1 MSSHTE
7 QIKDKIGI
15 VEVVSSY
22 IKLNKSGK
30 NLKACCPFHTE
41 KTPSFFVSPDRE
53 TYYCFGCGKGG
64 DVFSF
69 VEEIEGLDFLGA
81 LKVLAEKTGVELTS
95 VKPEHK
101 EEKEKLHEVLER
113 TTLFFETQLK
123 KHQAVGEYLKGR
135 GLTGETAKLF
145 RMGFVPDAWRVLH
158 PFLKNKGYTDED
170 MLKTGLVIK
179 SSNGVYDRFR
189 GRIMFPITDS
199 AGRVV
204 AFSGRVFGETEDN
217 KTTSAKYINSPET
230 VLYNKSR
237 ILFGFDKAKLPI
249 RKEDACIVVE
259 GQLDVILSHQVGF
272 LNTVAAS
279 GTSLTEQHFT
289 LIGRITKNIVLAFDA
304 DEAGLKAMRR
314 NLETALDH
322 GFTVSIAPLPAGA
335 DPADV
340 ISKDANAWAAC
351 IKNAQHVVEFYLD
364 VLCKDTDNRRLMYRN
379 IEAEIIPLLARVQSS
394 VEQAHF
400 VKLIAG
406 RLAIAEEPVWDA
418 LKKQKRPVNQHG
430 RIPVVAGMGSANSAS
445 FEERRLSSIRKRIQ
459 GILLWQE
466 SQKTPQIDHNKYK
479 ERYKDTIGASLEE
492 DSNHLS
498 SVENDR
504 LILEA
509 EMAHQDS
516 QNISDVLEEL
526 FADLRGLVLKVRL
539 IETLDVVK
547 KAEAAGDEKKAE
559 EALSLCHELSQKMSE
574 TALTNNK
581 I

>member
-1 MSSHTE
+1 M
-7 QIKDKIGI
+7 
-15 VEVVSSY
+15 EVVSSY

-30 NLKACCPFHTE
+30 NLRACCPFHTE

-53 TYYCFGCGKGG
+53 TYHCFGCNSGG
-64 DVFSF
+64 DIFSF
-69 VEEIEGLDFLGA
+69 VQEIEGLDFLGA

-95 VKPEHK
+95 INSEHK

-113 TTLFFETQLK
+113 ATLFFETQLK
-123 KHQAVGEYLKGR
+123 EHQTVGEYLKGR
-135 GLTGETAKLF
+135 GLTGKTAKLF
-145 RMGFVPDAWRVLH
+145 RVGFIPDEWRVLH
-158 PFLKNKGYTDED
+158 TFLKDKNHTDED

-179 SSNGVYDRFR
+179 SDNSVYDRFR

-204 AFSGRVFGETEDN
+204 AFSGRIFEQDN
-217 KTTSAKYINSPET
+217 TVSDSSTVSVTAKYINSPET

-249 RKEDACIVVE
+249 RKEDECIIVE
-259 GQLDVILSHQVGF
+259 GQLDVILSHQAGF
-272 LNTVAAS
+272 PNTVAVS
-279 GTSLTEQHFT
+279 GTSLTEQHLA

-322 GFTVSIAPLPAGA
+322 GFTVSIAQLPAGA

-340 ISKDANAWAAC
+340 ISKDAKAWAVC
-351 IKNAQHVVEFYLD
+351 VKNAQHIVEFYLD
-364 VLCKDTDNRRLMYRN
+364 VLCKDTDNRRLVYKN
-379 IEAEIIPLLARVQSS
+379 VEAEVMPLLARVQSS

-400 VKLIAG
+400 VKLIAE
-406 RLAIAEEPVWDA
+406 RLAIAEDPVWEA
-418 LKKQKRPVNQHG
+418 LKKQKRPAKRFGQ
-430 RIPVVAGMGSANSAS
+430 IPTGAGMSSANSAS
-445 FEERRLSSIRKRIQ
+445 FEERRISNIRKRIQ
-459 GILLWQE
+459 GILLWQG
-466 SQKTPQIDHNKYK
+466 SQKTPMVNYDEYKEKYK
-479 ERYKDTIGASLEE
+479 NVVGAPFEEDGKHFSSLER
-492 DSNHLS
+492 
-498 SVENDR
+498 DR

-516 QNISDVLEEL
+516 QNISDLLEEL
-526 FADLRGLVLKVRL
+526 FVDIQGLVLKVRL
-539 IETLDVVK
+539 IKTLGVVK

-559 EALSLCHELSQKMSE
+559 EALSLCHELSRKMSE
-574 TALTNNK
+574 TAFNNN